1 MLATA
6 GSVLKRT
13 YLREQEV
20 PAVVSSRS
28 LEFGENFG
36 CSKKTQ
42 PTIILNSLTSPG
54 TPEMAQAMQS
64 VMLVCCPD
72 SGHLTDEMTTSDRF
86 CVLLLYAWKIA
97 SCVANP
103 G

>member
-1 MLATA
+1 VLATA

-13 YLREQEV
+13 YLREQDV

-64 VMLVCCPD
+64 VMLVCRPD
-72 SGHLTDEMTTSDRF
+72 SGHLTDEMTTSDGF
-86 CVLLLYAWKIA
+86 CVLLLYAWKTA